1 MIDRYIVAECSR
13 CHTLL
18 IADSRYKSKTCHR
31 CNARIPINE
40 LKVIKTAVAKMSST
54 AGRKFMEELSNLLQK
69 HVSIVTSQGKTYVG
83 TLTGVDTEH
92 LSVCLTNAKGEQ
104 GDIHKLFINGSVIL
118 QISSFE
124 KPFDLQSLGERL
136 ERVFPRM
143 VRVMDDAGVIL
154 VMDRIRVNEKG
165 IIEGSGPAA
174 ERVQRVF
181 DEFIR
186 EKGLKV
192 A

>member
-1 MIDRYIVAECSR
+1 
-13 CHTLL
+13 
-18 IADSRYKSKTCHR
+18 
-31 CNARIPINE
+31 
-40 LKVIKTAVAKMSST
+40 MSST

-69 HVSIVTSQGKTYVG
+69 HVSIVTSQGKTYIG

-104 GDIHKLFINGSVIL
+104 GE
-118 QISSFE
+118 ISSSE

>member
-1 MIDRYIVAECSR
+1 
-13 CHTLL
+13 
-18 IADSRYKSKTCHR
+18 
-31 CNARIPINE
+31 
-40 LKVIKTAVAKMSST
+40 MSST

-104 GDIHKLFINGSVIL
+104 GDIHKLFLNGSVIL

-136 ERVFPRM
+136 ERVFPR
-143 VRVMDDAGVIL
+143 
-154 VMDRIRVNEKG
+154 DRKSTRLNSSHPSI
-165 IIEGSGPAA
+165 
-174 ERVQRVF
+174 
-181 DEFIR
+181 
-186 EKGLKV
+186 
-192 A
+192 

>member
-1 MIDRYIVAECSR
+1 
-13 CHTLL
+13 
-18 IADSRYKSKTCHR
+18 
-31 CNARIPINE
+31 
-40 LKVIKTAVAKMSST
+40 MSST

-69 HVSIVTSQGKTYVG
+69 HVSIVTNQGKTYVG
-83 TLTGVDTEH
+83 TLTGVDTEN
-92 LSVCLTNAKGEQ
+92 LSVCLTNAKSDQ
-104 GDIHKLFINGSVIL
+104 TGDIHKLFLNGSTIL

-154 VMDRIRVNEKG
+154 VMDRIRVNERG

-181 DEFIR
+181 DEFVR
-186 EKGLKV
+186 EKGLK

>member
-1 MIDRYIVAECSR
+1 
-13 CHTLL
+13 
-18 IADSRYKSKTCHR
+18 
-31 CNARIPINE
+31 
-40 LKVIKTAVAKMSST
+40 MSST

-104 GDIHKLFINGSVIL
+104 GDIHKLFLNGSVIL

-143 VRVMDDAGVIL
+143 VRGMDDAGVIV

-165 IIEGSGPAA
+165 IIEGSRAAA
-174 ERVQRVF
+174 ERVLRLVA
-181 DEFIR
+181 EFIT
-186 EKGLKV
+186 EKGIRIT
-192 A
+192 

>member
-1 MIDRYIVAECSR
+1 MSR
-13 CHTLL
+13 
-18 IADSRYKSKTCHR
+18 R
-31 CNARIPINE
+31 
-40 LKVIKTAVAKMSST
+40 VIKK
-54 AGRKFMEELSNLLQK
+54 KMEELSNLLQK
-69 HVSIVTSQGKTYVG
+69 HVSVVTSQGKTYVG
-83 TLTGVDTEH
+83 TLTGVDTEN
-92 LSVCLTNAKGEQ
+92 LSVCLTNAKSEQ
-104 GDIHKLFINGSVIL
+104 MGDVHKLFINGTVIL

-154 VMDRIRVNEKG
+154 VMDRIRLNEKG

>member
-1 MIDRYIVAECSR
+1 MASWTKDDIAGSRSGPNVAQ
-13 CHTLL
+13 
-18 IADSRYKSKTCHR
+18 
-31 CNARIPINE
+31 
-40 LKVIKTAVAKMSST
+40 MSST

-69 HVSIVTSQGKTYVG
+69 HVSIVTSQGKTYIG

-118 QISSFE
+118 QISSSE

-143 VRVMDDAGVIL
+143 VRVMEDAGVIL

>member
-1 MIDRYIVAECSR
+1 MLSKPKKVQNRYVEIDCFFFSSR
-13 CHTLL
+13 RRHTRL
-18 IADSRYKSKTCHR
+18 
-31 CNARIPINE
+31 
-40 LKVIKTAVAKMSST
+40 
-54 AGRKFMEELSNLLQK
+54 
-69 HVSIVTSQGKTYVG
+69 
-83 TLTGVDTEH
+83 
-92 LSVCLTNAKGEQ
+92 Q
-104 GDIHKLFINGSVIL
+104 GDW
-118 QISSFE
+118 SSDVCSS
-124 KPFDLQSLGERL
+124 DLSLGERL

-143 VRVMDDAGVIL
+143 VRVMDDAGVIV

>member
-1 MIDRYIVAECSR
+1 MGWTKDD
-13 CHTLL
+13 
-18 IADSRYKSKTCHR
+18 IAGFRSGPK
-31 CNARIPINE
+31 
-40 LKVIKTAVAKMSST
+40 VAKMSST

-92 LSVCLTNAKGEQ
+92 LSVCLTNA
-104 GDIHKLFINGSVIL
+104 
-118 QISSFE
+118 
-124 KPFDLQSLGERL
+124 
-136 ERVFPRM
+136 
-143 VRVMDDAGVIL
+143 
-154 VMDRIRVNEKG
+154 VNEKG

-186 EKGLKV
+186 EKGIKV

>member
-1 MIDRYIVAECSR
+1 MFQKPRLVVVGRTKDD
-13 CHTLL
+13 
-18 IADSRYKSKTCHR
+18 IAGCRSGPK
-31 CNARIPINE
+31 I
-40 LKVIKTAVAKMSST
+40 AKMSST

-92 LSVCLTNAKGEQ
+92 LSVCLTNVKSEQ
-104 GDIHKLFINGSVIL
+104 GDIHKLFVNGSVIL

-124 KPFDLQSLGERL
+124 KPFDLASLVERL
-136 ERVFPRM
+136 ECVFLRM
-143 VRVMDDAGVIL
+143 GRVMDAAGVI
-154 VMDRIRVNEKG
+154 VMMDRIRLNEKA
-165 IIEGSGPAA
+165 ILEGASPAA

-186 EKGLKV
+186 EKGIKV

>member
-1 MIDRYIVAECSR
+1 MASWTKDDIAGSR
-13 CHTLL
+13 
-18 IADSRYKSKTCHR
+18 SGP
-31 CNARIPINE
+31 N
-40 LKVIKTAVAKMSST
+40 VAKMSST

-143 VRVMDDAGVIL
+143 VRVMEDAGVIV

-186 EKGLKV
+186 EKGIKV

>member
-1 MIDRYIVAECSR
+1 MEFEILTRLVEEVRPHLAIEEDSMIDRYIVAECPR

-18 IADSRYKSKTCHR
+18 VADSRYK
-31 CNARIPINE
+31 
-40 LKVIKTAVAKMSST
+40 
-54 AGRKFMEELSNLLQK
+54 
-69 HVSIVTSQGKTYVG
+69 GKTYVG
-83 TLTGVDTEH
+83 PLTGVETEH

-104 GDIHKLFINGSVIL
+104 GDIHKLFLNGSVIL

-143 VRVMDDAGVIL
+143 VRVMDDAGVIV

-186 EKGLKV
+186 EKGLKL

>member
-1 MIDRYIVAECSR
+1 
-13 CHTLL
+13 
-18 IADSRYKSKTCHR
+18 
-31 CNARIPINE
+31 
-40 LKVIKTAVAKMSST
+40 MSST

-69 HVSIVTSQGKTYVG
+69 HVSVVTSQGKTYVG
-83 TLTGVDTEH
+83 TLTGVDTEN
-92 LSVCLTNAKGEQ
+92 LSVCLTNAKSDQ
-104 GDIHKLFINGSVIL
+104 VGDIHKIFLNGSTIL

-143 VRVMDDAGVIL
+143 VRVMDDAGVIV
-154 VMDRIRVNEKG
+154 VMDRIRLNEKG

-181 DEFIR
+181 DEFVR

-192 A
+192 